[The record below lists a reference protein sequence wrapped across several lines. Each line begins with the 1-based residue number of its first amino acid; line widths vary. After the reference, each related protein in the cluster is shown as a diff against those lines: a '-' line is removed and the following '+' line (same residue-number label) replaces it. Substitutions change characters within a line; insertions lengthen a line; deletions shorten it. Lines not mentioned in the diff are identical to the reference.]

1 MLPLLLLA
9 GGTIASLGLQWHGQ
23 QEVYNL
29 QRRKLQELESKMTQQ
44 KRKAQF
50 EAIKPILIGIAIIAV
65 VYLLMKK
72 R

>member
-29 QRRKLQELESKMTQQ
+29 QRRKLQELESKMTQ
-44 KRKAQF
+44 AQF

>member
-44 KRKAQF
+44 ARKAQF